1 MTARRTPWPYFVLLA
16 EVLLFFRKVL
26 FSSAYQIPWDL
37 QFYHQPLAWFA
48 SRSLARGEL
57 PLWDPFSYCGMPV
70 YANLTTQLFYPPT
83 VLVLLASNWIG
94 RGAHLLY
101 FLEWQI
107 AAHVFLGGAFAF
119 RLMRR
124 IGAGGMAALAGA
136 TVYQLD
142 AYFASQAQHLGAM
155 DAAAWLPLAWLAA
168 IELGDRFRWRRLA
181 ALVAALSLSFLA
193 GFPATTAVVWGS
205 TALLSLVLTAAG
217 RARWALAAWCG
228 ASFVWAA
235 LLSAVQ
241 LFPTMELSRQSV
253 ASLRADWMD
262 SGGGIP
268 LGAVITLVLP
278 NHFGIFQYE
287 GSQWTLP
294 WNPTFLYLYCGIP
307 ALLFAALAVAR
318 RRDRFLPV
326 FAAMTLAAA
335 LWMLGDHTPVYRV
348 LFLVL
353 PYRLKAA
360 LYAEFALCAFTLALA
375 ALAAIGADE
384 FLCRRGRF
392 AGCVVILLVA
402 FDLVAAGSG
411 RPMNTSDAVREPG
424 VGYDHFDR
432 FPQIPARLRQ
442 LVNEASPPWRIDTMK
457 GSLTWSGCA
466 NLFEVPTAN
475 GDDPF
480 ALVRYMQVRQSFTG
494 GERWGRYYEIRD
506 PDSLVLKFLNVR
518 YVVSNGALAAP
529 GSLVKREDLP
539 GNAVY
544 ENPDPLPR
552 FFLVNKVRRAGGM
565 EEAVALLRSP
575 GFYPRR
581 EAVVEGDVGTPEVLG
596 TAVGPT
602 PGAVRTVRYA
612 PREVVLE
619 TDAPA
624 RSLLVTSEA
633 WYPGWRAEIDG
644 RDQPLVLTNAA
655 FRGIVVPS
663 GHHTVVMRFRPA
675 ILWRSAMVSAVALAL
690 LIAVSLRHNG
700 RNRGNGAAWT
710 SSSN

>member
-26 FSSAYQIPWDL
+26 FSSAYLIPWDL

-83 VLVLLASNWIG
+83 ALVLLASNWIG

-107 AAHVFLGGAFAF
+107 AAHVFLGGAFSF

-136 TVYQLD
+136 TVFQLGG
-142 AYFASQAQHLGAM
+142 YFASQAQHLGAM

-168 IELGDRFRWRRLA
+168 IELGGRFRWRWLA

-205 TALLSLVLTAAG
+205 TALLSLALAAAG
-217 RARWALAAWCG
+217 RARWTLAAWCG

-268 LGAVITLVLP
+268 PGALMTLVLP
-278 NHFGIFQYE
+278 NHFGVFQYE
-287 GSQWTLP
+287 GSKWTLP

-335 LWMLGDHTPVYRV
+335 PWMLGDHTPAYRV
-348 LFLVL
+348 LFRLL
-353 PYRLKAA
+353 PSRLKAA
-360 LYAEFALCAFTLALA
+360 LYAEFAMCAFTLALA
-375 ALAAIGADE
+375 VLAALGADE
-384 FLCRRGRF
+384 FLRRRGRLS
-392 AGCVVILLVA
+392 AGMVVLVMA
-402 FDLVAAGSG
+402 LDLVAAGSG
-411 RPMNTSDAVREPG
+411 RPMNTSDAAREPG
-424 VGYDHFDR
+424 VGYDHYDR

-457 GSLTWSGCA
+457 GSLAWSGCA

-480 ALVRYMQVRQSFTG
+480 ALVRYMQVRESFTG

-506 PDSLVLKFLNVR
+506 PDSPVLKLLNVR
-518 YVVSNGALAAP
+518 YVISNGTLAAP
-529 GSLVKREDLP
+529 GGLVKREDLP

-552 FFLVNKVRRAGGM
+552 FFLVSKVRHAGGM
-565 EEAVALLRSP
+565 EEAVALLRSR
-575 GFYPRR
+575 GFDARR
-581 EAVVEGDVGTPEVLG
+581 EAVVEG
-596 TAVGPT
+596 AVGAAEDVAAAEAPP
-602 PGAVRTVRYA
+602 PGAVRTVRYS

-624 RSLLVTSEA
+624 RSFLVTSEA
-633 WYPGWRAEIDG
+633 WYSGWRAEIDG
-644 RDQPLVLTNAA
+644 REQPLVLTNAA
-655 FRGIVVPS
+655 FRGIALAP
-663 GHHTVVMRFRPA
+663 GRHTVVMRFQPA
-675 ILWRSAMVSAVALAL
+675 ILWRSALVSAVALAL
-690 LIAVSLRHNG
+690 LIAVSIRDNG
-700 RNRGNGAAWT
+700 RDRGNGAAWT
-710 SSSN
+710 SSSS